1 MSVHATILRARQTV
15 AQGTAAFHLDK
26 PAGLRFVPGQAID
39 VVLPPGAA
47 GDEPQNQRHTFSLVS
62 APFEDELAVATRMRD
77 SAFKRALGAPGAGLS
92 FEGPTGSLCLHEER
106 QGPAV
111 LIAGGIGIT
120 PFMSMLRQAA
130 HDYLARRLVLL

>member
-15 AQGTAAFHLDK
+15 AQGTAACHLDK

-62 APFEDELAVATRMRD
+62 APFEVELPDLAETPIRNSLGERVGELVAAT
-77 SAFKRALGAPGAGLS
+77 S
-92 FEGPTGSLCLHEER
+92 
-106 QGPAV
+106 
-111 LIAGGIGIT
+111 
-120 PFMSMLRQAA
+120 
-130 HDYLARRLVLL
+130 